1 MEEEEVKI
9 PLQITSRSFS
19 SSEALNQLVEEEL
32 EGLAKFFDRIQS
44 CHVTVEQPHR
54 HQRQGNHFK
63 VRVELV
69 VPGTELVVN
78 RSPDEHESHEN
89 PYATVVEAFGS
100 MKRMLQ
106 DYARKQRGEVKRLAA
121 RPIP

>member
-1 MEEEEVKI
+1 MKI
-9 PLQITSRSFS
+9 PLQITSRTFS
-19 SSEALNQLVEEEL
+19 PSEALNQLVSEEL
-32 EGLAKFFDRIQS
+32 ESLGRYYDRIQS

-63 VRVELV
+63 VRIELV
-69 VPGTELVVN
+69 VPGQELVVN
-78 RSPDEHESHEN
+78 RSPDEHDSHEN
-89 PYATVVEAFGS
+89 PYAAVVEGFRS

-106 DYARKQRGEVKRLAA
+106 DYARRQRGEVKRLAA